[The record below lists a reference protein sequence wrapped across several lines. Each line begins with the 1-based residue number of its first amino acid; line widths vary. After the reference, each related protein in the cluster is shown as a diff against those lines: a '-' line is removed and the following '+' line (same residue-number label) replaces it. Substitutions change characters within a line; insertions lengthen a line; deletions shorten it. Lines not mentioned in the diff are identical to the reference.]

1 MQNPKLKNSALYLAV
16 AAMFVAV
23 ITGGKMA
30 LAVIPNVEVVSILLA
45 TCAYVW
51 GLGMAL
57 PVAVVF
63 TLIQMAIYSFNVWV
77 FEYLV
82 YWPLLAICFWALG
95 KVHFPKPV
103 FEVVFAT
110 LLVVVCTL
118 FFGVFTSVADTLIGY
133 GSGGFWVVTQ
143 NFWQRFCVMYV
154 RGIPFFVIHVCS
166 NAVLFAAAFHPL
178 VILNK
183 KAKLRMFAV

>member
-1 MQNPKLKNSALYLAV
+1 
-16 AAMFVAV
+16 MFVAM

-30 LAVIPNVEVVSILLA
+30 LAVIPNVEVVSVLLA
-45 TCAYVW
+45 VCAYVW

-63 TLIQMAIYSFNVWV
+63 TLIQMAIYSFNIWV
-77 FEYLV
+77 FEYLI

-95 KVHFPKPV
+95 KVRFQKTV

-110 LLVVVCTL
+110 LSVVVCTL
-118 FFGVFTSVADTLIGY
+118 FFGVFTSVVDTLVGY
-133 GSGGFWVVTQ
+133 GSGGFKVVLD

-154 RGIPFFVIHVCS
+154 RGIAFFAIHVCS
-166 NAVLFAAAFHPL
+166 NAVLFAVAFHPL
-178 VILNK
+178 VVLNK
-183 KAKLRMFAV
+183 KAKLKMFGEAA